1 MVEGLS
7 WFEATFQ
14 PLTVGILSNLA
25 ESLTQRSMVRFS
37 STMQSGKHPSDI
49 VLFCFPFQCGSDVQH
64 TVNAITAYLTWIG
77 LARGQTSTS
86 LKQCGT
92 MLMDNGT
99 MSFKKSGDLFWR
111 AQAVLKKKGGP
122 TKSGLSS
129 LLELFKL
136 FKIIAAPFSHF
147 PTKI

>member
-1 MVEGLS
+1 MLQSELYPD
-7 WFEATFQ
+7 EQ
-14 PLTVGILSNLA
+14 CC
-25 ESLTQRSMVRFS
+25 SLQVHCRVQQNFWKWRNWSKQFSM
-37 STMQSGKHPSDI
+37 
-49 VLFCFPFQCGSDVQH
+49 CGSDVQH